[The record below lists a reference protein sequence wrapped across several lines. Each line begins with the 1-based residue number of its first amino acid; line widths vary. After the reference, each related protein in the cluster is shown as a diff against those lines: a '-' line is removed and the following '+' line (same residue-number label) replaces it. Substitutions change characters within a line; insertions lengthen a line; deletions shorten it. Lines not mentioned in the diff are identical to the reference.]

1 MYCKFVEK
9 ISPMGI
15 PYFNLDSELEFKT
28 SRSGGKGG
36 QNVNKVST
44 KVELNF
50 DVHKS
55 ILLNDI
61 QKHTIFNS
69 LRNRINKDGILQ
81 VIVQSSRSQFQN
93 KELAIEKFYE
103 LIRKCFEVQ
112 KKRVPTKPKRSAK
125 EKRLKGKKIHS
136 EKKALRRKGF

>member
-1 MYCKFVEK
+1 MSF
-9 ISPMGI
+9 PL
-15 PYFNLDSELEFKT
+15 PNLDSELEFKT

-50 DVHKS
+50 DVRNS
-55 ILLNDI
+55 VLLNEI
-61 QKHTIFNS
+61 QKNTILNF
-69 LRNRINKDGILQ
+69 LRNRITKEGVLQ

-93 KELAIEKFYE
+93 KELAVEKFHE
-103 LIRKCFEVQ
+103 LIQKCFEVK
-112 KKRVPTKPKRSAK
+112 KKRFATKPKRSAK

-136 EKKALRRKGF
+136 EKKAMRRKDY